1 MLEKSVSE
9 ESLNLLTDLIGDAKK
24 AGADAADAI
33 LADGDSTTVTFR
45 LGALEQLE
53 RSEGGDIGLRVLVGQ
68 KQAIVSS
75 SDRSKEALSELVDRA
90 VAMARTVPDDEHVGL
105 ADPDQLITELPD
117 LDMCDPDDIATETLI
132 DAANACEEAAR
143 AVDGVT
149 NSEGAQASWGR
160 SRIAIA
166 ASNGFHRAYESTG
179 GSYSA
184 SVLAGDVQ
192 SGMETDYDY
201 TSAVYAGDLRD
212 PEAVGR
218 TAGERTVRRL
228 GARKIKSGKY
238 PVVFEPRTARGLLH
252 HFLGAI
258 NGSAVARGT
267 TFLKDHM
274 NSEVFASGIT
284 VIEDPHRT
292 RGLRSK
298 PCDAEGLP
306 NRERKLI
313 DAGVLTTW
321 VLDLRSAR
329 KLGLQPTGHASRGPS
344 SPPSPSTTNVNLVPG
359 DATPEDLLKEIDE
372 GVFITDAFGQG
383 VNGVTG
389 DYSRGVAGFW
399 IEKGELAYPVNEI
412 TIASNLK
419 DMFLALT
426 PANDLELRYGIDSP
440 TVRVDGMSV
449 AGN

>member
-238 PVVFEPRTARGLLH
+238 PVVFEPRTARGLLN

>member
-1 MLEKSVSE
+1 MSE
-9 ESLNLLTDLIGDAKK
+9 ESLNLLADLIDDAKK

-45 LGALEQLE
+45 LGELEQLE

-75 SDRSKEALSELVDRA
+75 SDRSHDALAELVERA
-90 VAMARTVPDDEHVGL
+90 VAMAKTVPDDEHVGL
-105 ADPDQLITELPD
+105 ADPDQLITNLPD
-117 LDMCDPDDIATETLI
+117 LDICDPDDIASEALI
-132 DAANACEEAAR
+132 EAAKSCEDAAR

-149 NSEGAQASWGR
+149 NSEGAQANWGR

-166 ASNGFHRAYESTG
+166 ASNGFHRAHESTG

-201 TSAVYAGDLRD
+201 TSAVYASDLRD
-212 PEAVGR
+212 PETVGR
-218 TAGERTVRRL
+218 TAGERTVRKL

-238 PVVFEPRTARGLLH
+238 PIVFEPRTARGLLN

-267 TFLKDHM
+267 TFLKDRL
-274 NSEVFASGIT
+274 NTDVFAPGIAI
-284 VIEDPHRT
+284 VEDPHRK

-306 NRERKLI
+306 NAERKLI

-344 SPPSPSTTNVNLVPG
+344 SSPSPSTTNVNLVPG
-359 DATPEDLLKEIDE
+359 EASPEDLMAGIDQ
-372 GVFITDAFGQG
+372 GVFVTDAFGQG

-412 TIASNLK
+412 TIAGNLK

>member
-1 MLEKSVSE
+1 MSTEN
-9 ESLNLLTDLIGDAKK
+9 ESLSLLTDLIDDAKK

-33 LADGDSTTVTFR
+33 LADGDSLSVTYR
-45 LGALEQLE
+45 LGELEQLE

-75 SDRSKEALSELVDRA
+75 SDRSKDALLELVDRA

-117 LDMCDPDDIATETLI
+117 LDMCDPDDIATEALI
-132 DAANACEEAAR
+132 EAAKACEDAAR

-212 PEAVGR
+212 PDSVGR
-218 TAGERTVRRL
+218 AAGERTVRRL

-238 PVVFEPRTARGLLH
+238 PVVFEPRTARGLLS

-258 NGSAVARGT
+258 NGNAVARGT
-267 TFLKDHM
+267 TFLKDHL
-274 NSEVFASGIT
+274 NTEVYASSIT
-284 VIEDPHRT
+284 VVEDPHRT

-306 NRERKLI
+306 NLKRNLI

-359 DATPEDLLKEIDE
+359 DATPEDLLAGIDE